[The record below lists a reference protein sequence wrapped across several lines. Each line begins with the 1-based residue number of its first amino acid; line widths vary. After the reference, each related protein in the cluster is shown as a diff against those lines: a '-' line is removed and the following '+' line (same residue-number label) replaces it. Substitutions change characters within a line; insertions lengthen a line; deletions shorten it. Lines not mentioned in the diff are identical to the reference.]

1 MVGRG
6 ILKELFLKNMEPD
19 AKKLINK
26 APYNLE
32 NGIKPKVTRY
42 LSNKDVRIYKY
53 KYYDKYK
60 SQKKD
65 KNVG

>member
-42 LSNKDVRIYKY
+42 LSIKDVRIYKGGT
-53 KYYDKYK
+53 D
-60 SQKKD
+60 
-65 KNVG
+65 